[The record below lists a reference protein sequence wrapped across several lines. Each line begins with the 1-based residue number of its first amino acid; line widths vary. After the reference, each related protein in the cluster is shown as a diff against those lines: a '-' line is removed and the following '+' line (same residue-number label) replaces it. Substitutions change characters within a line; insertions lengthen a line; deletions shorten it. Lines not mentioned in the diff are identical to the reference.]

1 MKRTKRIAAGVAS
14 LAMVASMALA
24 LPMGASAATS
34 YDGLIGTSAPTG
46 GVAATANND
55 NVNSLTITNT
65 AIEGSNDIVSY
76 NATEFK
82 KVLEIED
89 TANIPNVTFNYAVTV
104 PDAELS
110 ATYNTD
116 KTIKTLA
123 VFKGINPAAITYKS
137 ETVAS
142 NAFVTTGTNTAYLAA
157 GEAGSNLTSSAG
169 TAFSLTYDAQ
179 TVALPADAAAAGG
192 NSLKS
197 VGDNVLINNINS
209 ADGKADVD
217 TYYAIKTVQMDFS
230 NCGFTE
236 PGIYRYYVQESGYNQ
251 GVTNDYN
258 VTGNDNC
265 WRTIDVY
272 VEDATY
278 TPTGE
283 TGAVNTLRIAGYVMY
298 VGKQTEGPAAGGA
311 TIGSPSADI
320 MEDGL
325 THTNPSGNGGANGV
339 EVASATKSEGIRN
352 IYETSDITFSKT
364 VAGNQASKDKY
375 FKFHIAL
382 TPDTRTDAG
391 ADAALT
397 VNDTDKFIIK
407 NTGASDTPTYDIISS
422 WNSDSTRPN
431 SATTYTK
438 DTIYA
443 ANAANAYEET
453 AGTVSYRYVTGAQLK
468 AGYDFY
474 LQDGQEITI
483 QGLPNGIG
491 YTLAE
496 YQDDYTP
503 TVAMTSSTGFDNKN
517 GDTTGSEI
525 TAPVIENVSNVNDGW
540 NDPTNTAT
548 ITDTKILGDV
558 KAAFTNNREGTIP
571 TGILL
576 SVAAPAGVGIVVI
589 GGIAYLLIK
598 NKRREAEEE

>member
-1 MKRTKRIAAGVAS
+1 MKRMKRIAAGAAS
-14 LAMVASMALA
+14 LAMVASMALSMP
-24 LPMGASAATS
+24 LGASAATA
-34 YDGLIGTSAPTG
+34 YTGLIGTTAPAG
-46 GVAATANND
+46 GVAATAIND
-55 NVNSLTITNT
+55 NVNKLTIANT
-65 AIEGSNDIVSY
+65 AIQGSNDILSY

-82 KVLEIED
+82 KILEIED

-110 ATYNTD
+110 ATYNAD
-116 KTIKTLA
+116 NSVKTLA
-123 VFKGINPAAITYKS
+123 VFKGINPANITYKS
-137 ETVAS
+137 ETVAN

-157 GEAGSNLTSSAG
+157 GAEKSNLTSSAG

-179 TVALPADAAAAGG
+179 TVALPADASAVGG

-197 VGDNVLINNINS
+197 VEDNVLINNINS
-209 ADGKADVD
+209 ADGKPEVD

-230 NCGFTE
+230 DCGFTE
-236 PGIYRYYVQESGYNQ
+236 PGIYRYYVKESGYNQ

-258 VTGNDNC
+258 VNGTDNC

-278 TPTGE
+278 TPEGGT
-283 TGAVNTLRIAGYVMY
+283 TAVNALCIAGYVMY
-298 VGKQTEGPAAGGA
+298 VGKQTTGPAAGAA
-311 TIGSPSADI
+311 TNDSPSADM

-391 ADAALT
+391 TGAVLT

-407 NTGASDTPTYDIISS
+407 NTGASDTPTYDIIPS
-422 WNSDSTRPN
+422 WNSDNARPN

-438 DTIYA
+438 NTIYD
-443 ANAANAYEET
+443 ANAANPYEET
-453 AGTVSYRYVTGAQLK
+453 PGTVSYRYVTGAQLK

-474 LQDGQEITI
+474 LQDGQQVTI

-525 TAPVIENVSNVNDGW
+525 TAPVIANVSNVNDSW
-540 NDPTNTAT
+540 SDPENTAT

-558 KAAFTNNREGTIP
+558 NAAFTNTRQGTIP

-576 SVAAPAGVGIVVI
+576 SVAAPAGVGAVVI

>member
-1 MKRTKRIAAGVAS
+1 MKRMKRIAAGIAS
-14 LAMVASMALA
+14 LAMVASMAVAMPL
-24 LPMGASAATS
+24 GASAATS
-34 YDGLIGTSAPTG
+34 YTGLIGTTAPTG
-46 GVAATANND
+46 GVAAAANND
-55 NVNSLTITNT
+55 NVNRLTIANS

-82 KVLEIED
+82 KILEIED

-104 PDAELS
+104 PNAELS
-110 ATYNTD
+110 ATYNAD
-116 KTIKTLA
+116 NSVKTLA
-123 VFKGINPAAITYKS
+123 VFKGINPANITYKS

-142 NAFVTTGTNTAYLAA
+142 NAFVTTDTNTTYLAA
-157 GEAGSNLTSSAG
+157 GATNSNLTSSTG
-169 TAFSLTYDAQ
+169 TAFTLTYNAQ
-179 TVALPADAAAAGG
+179 TVALPNDAAAAGE

-209 ADGKADVD
+209 ADGKPNVD

-278 TPTGE
+278 TPAGAT
-283 TGAVNTLRIAGYVMY
+283 TAVNALRIAGYVMY
-298 VGKQTEGPAAGGA
+298 VGKQTAGPAAGTGTA
-311 TIGSPSADI
+311 TAANS

-325 THTNPSGNGGANGV
+325 THTNPSGNGGTNGV

-352 IYETSDITFSKT
+352 IYETSDIKFSKT

-382 TPDTRTDAG
+382 TPDTRNDAG
-391 ADAALT
+391 SGATLT
-397 VNDTDKFIIK
+397 VNDTDKFVIK
-407 NTGASDTPTYDIISS
+407 NTGASDTSTYDIISS
-422 WNSDSTRPN
+422 WNSDDTKPN

-438 DTIYA
+438 GTIYN

-525 TAPVIENVSNVNDGW
+525 TAPVIANVSNVNDGW
-540 NDPTNTAT
+540 TDPANTAT

-558 KAAFTNNREGTIP
+558 KAAFTNTREGTIP

-576 SVAAPAGVGIVVI
+576 SVAAPAGVGAVVI
-589 GGIAYLLIK
+589 GGIAYLLVK
-598 NKRREAEEE
+598 NKRRRAEEE